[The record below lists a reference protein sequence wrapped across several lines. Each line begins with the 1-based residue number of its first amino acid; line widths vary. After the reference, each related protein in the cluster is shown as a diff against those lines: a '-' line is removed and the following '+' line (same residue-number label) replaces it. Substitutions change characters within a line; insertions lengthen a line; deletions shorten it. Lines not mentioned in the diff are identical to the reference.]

1 MDSLIPVINRLQDAF
16 ALVEGGAPIDLP
28 QIVVI
33 GSQSSGK
40 SSVLENIV
48 GKDFL
53 PRGSGIVTRRP
64 LVLQLINIPSTG
76 KGGSFE
82 EEWGEFLHKPKDRF
96 TDFNDIRSE
105 IERETDRLTG
115 KNKGISHTP
124 INLKI
129 YSTKVLNLTLV
140 DLPGITK
147 VPIGDQ
153 PKDIESQIR
162 NMIFHYI
169 EKTTT
174 IILAVTAANTDLTNS
189 DALQLAREVDPEGK
203 RTIGVITK
211 LDLMDKG
218 TDALD
223 MLMGRV
229 VPLRLGYIGI
239 VNRSQAD
246 INGKISIKSALESE
260 RDFFNNHPSYRNV
273 AARCGTPYLAA
284 NLSKILMNHIRDCLP
299 ELKQKITSMVTK
311 KNEEMM
317 SYGDPRYDT
326 SPGALLLQIINQ
338 FSAGFIE
345 MIEGKANDDRA
356 VEELYGGARI
366 HYIFNEIFNKY
377 LESLGAMDGLT
388 PFDIR
393 TAISNATG
401 PKAALFVPEQAFEL
415 LARRQIARLREP
427 SVQCVDLIY
436 EELERIVNSVRPA
449 DLLRFSVL
457 KEEMIEAAVN
467 LLKKARE
474 PTKEMINTICNMELA
489 FINTSHPDFQI
500 DKIIG
505 SVMQKRQ
512 QQQQAQQAQQQQ
524 QVQPGMSQIHP
535 AVNNYNKPSVKSS
548 TMPSTPASAQPSTN
562 EAGGF
567 LGMFFGGGGGG
578 GYNPAR
584 SNSVGQ
590 DPRVPAA
597 ANNQRPSMQAVKL
610 QQVPNTLSVSS
621 IPPQKEFEIELLES
635 LLTCYFD
642 IVRKNVQDSVP
653 KSNMYLMVNRCKM
666 DMQNE
671 LVQKLY
677 READFERLLSESPD
691 LVSKRKECKET
702 LELLA
707 KAQSI
712 LNEIR
717 DYTVP
722 QPKRF

>member
-1 MDSLIPVINRLQDAF
+1 MDTLIPVINKLQDAF
-16 ALVEGGAPIDLP
+16 ALVEGGSPIDLP

-64 LVLQLINIPSTG
+64 LVLQLFNVPSKNG
-76 KGGSFE
+76 ADAADAPQD
-82 EEWGEFLHKPKDRF
+82 WGEFLHKPKERF
-96 TDFNDIRSE
+96 YDFAEIRNE

-115 KNKGISHTP
+115 KNKGISHMP
-124 INLKI
+124 INLKV
-129 YSTKVLNLTLV
+129 YSTRVLNLTLV

-153 PKDIESQIR
+153 PKDIEAQIR

-169 EKTTT
+169 EKQST

-229 VPLRLGYIGI
+229 VPLRLGYIGV

-246 INGKISIKSALESE
+246 INSRRSITSALEGE
-260 RDFFNNHPSYRNV
+260 REFFSTHPAYRNV
-273 AARCGTPYLAA
+273 ASRCGTSFLAG
-284 NLSKILMNHIRDCLP
+284 NLSKILMNHIRDCIP
-299 ELKQKITSMVTK
+299 DMKQKINVMITK
-311 KNEEMM
+311 KNDELATL
-317 SYGDPRYDT
+317 GDPRYDT
-326 SPGALLLQIINQ
+326 SPGALLLSIINQ

-377 LESLGAMDGLT
+377 IQSLGSMDGLT

-415 LARRQIARLREP
+415 LARRQIARLRDP
-427 SVQCVDLIY
+427 AIQCVDLIY
-436 EELERIVNSVRPA
+436 DELERIVNSVRPS
-449 DLLRFSVL
+449 DLQRFAVL
-457 KEEMIEAAVN
+457 KEEMIEAATS
-467 LLKKARE
+467 LLKTARD
-474 PTKEMINTICNMELA
+474 PTKDMINNICNMELA
-489 FINTSHPDFQI
+489 FINTSHPDFQV
-500 DKIIG
+500 DKIIANVMARRTQQNAPQAAQG
-505 SVMQKRQ
+505 APQQPVGQHSV
-512 QQQQAQQAQQQQ
+512 APYGA
-524 QVQPGMSQIHP
+524 
-535 AVNNYNKPSVKSS
+535 KS
-548 TMPSTPASAQPSTN
+548 ASLKQSSLPAQPPVANAAPSN
-562 EAGGF
+562 PNDGGGF
-567 LGMFFGGGGGG
+567 LGMFFGG
-578 GYNPAR
+578 
-584 SNSVGQ
+584 
-590 DPRVPAA
+590 
-597 ANNQRPSMQAVKL
+597 ANNGGSRTPNYNDGYRSGATQARAAPQAVKL

-635 LLTCYFD
+635 LLTAYFD
-642 IVRKNVQDSVP
+642 IVRKNIQDGVP
-653 KSNMYLMVNRCKM
+653 KASMYLMVNRCKS

-677 READFERLLSESPD
+677 RESDFERLLSESSD
-691 LVSKRKECKET
+691 LVTKRRECKET
-702 LELLA
+702 LDLLR

-717 DYTVP
+717 DYSIP
-722 QPKRF
+722 NPKRY